1 MANRDDR
8 VTVSENA
15 EHVLSVYET
24 DDGFIA
30 CELRTPHGAQ
40 VFVVD
45 ASVAIEL
52 SQALFSFGD
61 RRLREW
67 TQHRPAV

>member
-1 MANRDDR
+1 MPLREDR
-8 VTVSENA
+8 VTVSQNH

-24 DDGFIA
+24 DDGLIA
-30 CELRTPHGAQ
+30 CEMRTPHSAE

-61 RRLREW
+61 RRLKEW
-67 TQHRPAV
+67 TQHRTPA